1 MKHLPGGRTSAVM
14 LCPSCPHSFEA
25 VFCEPLGKEGR
36 ALRGELARLIEEV
49 RSIHSAAQ
57 DAARLAAQRE
67 ANMKCGHDATIGA
80 VKAQL
85 ADCKARLQEAR
96 DRSWTWS
103 GGRPSPGRGTTPT
116 TWC

>member
-1 MKHLPGGRTSAVM
+1 MRFLPDGKSAAVM
-14 LCPSCPHSFEA
+14 ICPCCAFTFEA
-25 VFCEPLGKEGR
+25 VFDAALGKEGR
-36 ALRGELARLIEEV
+36 VLRGELAKLVEEV
-49 RSIHSAAQ
+49 RSIRSAAQ

-103 GGRPSPGRGTTPT
+103 GGRPSSGRATTPT